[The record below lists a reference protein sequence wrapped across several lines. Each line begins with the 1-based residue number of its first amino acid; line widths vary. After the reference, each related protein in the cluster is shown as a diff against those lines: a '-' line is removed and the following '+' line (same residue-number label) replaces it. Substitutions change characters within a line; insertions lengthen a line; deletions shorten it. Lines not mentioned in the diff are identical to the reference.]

1 MDLIK
6 DINNVKIEN
15 DAVEAAAAIVA
26 AAEEESIKDE
36 PKGKTISDYLSDIQK
51 ET

>member
-26 AAEEESIKDE
+26 AEVESVKTE
-36 PKGKTISDYLSDIQK
+36 PQGKSISDYLSDIQK
-51 ET
+51 EA